1 MERKEFEDIVKNYFK
16 SKGFE
21 KKGVRYF
28 LNSDDFLCEIY
39 VQKSYYGAV
48 FYLNYDFW
56 LGKFEKPY
64 VIDRGGVATRTPDV
78 GYRFYFTEND
88 GYSCQYLNYNEE
100 QLIEILNENFALR
113 ILPPFKE
120 GKKYLLEH
128 YGTLYG
134 SVLPEEKIRPLLL
147 ED

>member
-1 MERKEFEDIVKNYFK
+1 MDKKEFEQIVKKFFIT
-16 SKGFE
+16 KGFE

-28 LNSDDFLCEIY
+28 LNSNDFLCEIY
-39 VQKSYYGAV
+39 VQKSCYGDV
-48 FYLNYDFW
+48 FYLNYDFY

-64 VIDRGGVATRTPDV
+64 VIDRGGAATRTPDV

-88 GYSCQYLNYNEE
+88 GYSCQFLNYNEE
-100 QLIEILNENFALR
+100 QLIKILYENYNLR

-120 GKKYLLEH
+120 GKKYLLKH
-128 YGTLYG
+128 FGTLYT